1 MAYYNNGNLA
11 YQLKERE
18 VVQKTIRTKVKR
30 ITIPVQEKLIYL
42 VAVLFVV
49 SVASI
54 IISNYAQ
61 IVEYN
66 YSIQKQ
72 EQFIKKTQMENE
84 SLQLKIAELSSPE
97 RILAIAENK
106 LGMKLN
112 EQQVVMLSNQLHSN
126 KQ

>member
-1 MAYYNNGNLA
+1 MGYYSNGNLA
-11 YQLKERE
+11 YQLNERE
-18 VVQKTIRTKVKR
+18 VVQKRVTPKAKKYTM
-30 ITIPVQEKLIYL
+30 PLQEKLIYL

-66 YSIQKQ
+66 YAIQKQ

-97 RILAIAENK
+97 RILAIAENR

-112 EQQVVMLSNQLHSN
+112 EQQVVMLSTQLHSI